1 MFVEN
6 EHKRTF
12 LENVV
17 KDHNAKK
24 NTMEVTIAS
33 NQTKS
38 RGYLIYDQKLGNN
51 FKRWKKALLS
61 HLTRSYKALC
71 QSNGLL
77 LPNSHPAVCQ
87 LDCLCNGRCIGESKK
102 KVLTRCID
110 NQQDSIKGSYL
121 VPMNTPKSAMDN
133 LFFIYFYFIKAFTNL

>member
-61 HLTRSYKALC
+61 HLTRSYKAFC
-71 QSNGLL
+71 VK
-77 LPNSHPAVCQ
+77 AMVCYYLIVILQ
-87 LDCLCNGRCIGESKK
+87 CASWIVYAMVDVLANQRKK
-102 KVLTRCID
+102 
-110 NQQDSIKGSYL
+110 Y
-121 VPMNTPKSAMDN
+121 
-133 LFFIYFYFIKAFTNL
+133 